1 MPPKEDELNIDFLE
15 EGTTGDD
22 PVDDDN
28 TDDDTGDVKPGEEDH
43 SDDAGKKEDLNADDP
58 AASEPKKGGV
68 QKRIDKLTREKYDL
82 ERDNIFL
89 RGQLSQVKKSGESK
103 DDIPAELSRDDFE
116 TDESYLKALNAQNL
130 EVLRKERESETQK
143 QQDERKQKEQEA
155 LKRQL
160 DSGREKY
167 KDFDSVALA
176 DDHKVTQE
184 MYDAAHGE
192 HLEDIL
198 YVLGKNPAASNRIA
212 SLPASQQIKEI
223 GKIEARIEKVKGT
236 KPKPKI
242 PEDEPIPT
250 LKSSGAASNVDKDIG
265 KMSMKQR
272 MAHWDEQRETKLK
285 KNAGLA

>member
-28 TDDDTGDVKPGEEDH
+28 PDDGTGDVKPGEEDP
-43 SDDAGKKEDLNADDP
+43 SKDAGDEEIDAKDS

-68 QKRIDKLTREKYDL
+68 QKRIDRLTREKYDL
-82 ERDNIFL
+82 ERDNIYL
-89 RGQLSQVKKSGESK
+89 RGQLSQVKKSGEPK
-103 DDIPAELSRDDFE
+103 DDIPAELSRDDFK
-116 TDESYLKALNAQNL
+116 TDDAYFKALNAQNL
-130 EVLRKERESETQK
+130 EILRKEREGETQK
-143 QQDERKQKEQEA
+143 QQDERKQEEQEA

-212 SLPASQQIKEI
+212 SLSASQQIKEI

-242 PEDEPIPT
+242 PEDEPITT
-250 LKSSGAASNVDKDIG
+250 LKTSGAASNIDKDIS